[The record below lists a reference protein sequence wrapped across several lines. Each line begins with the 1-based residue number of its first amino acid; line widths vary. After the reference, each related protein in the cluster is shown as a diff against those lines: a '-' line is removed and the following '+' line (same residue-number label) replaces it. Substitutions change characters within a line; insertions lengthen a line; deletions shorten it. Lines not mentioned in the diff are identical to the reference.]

1 MIKAK
6 QGYWDVNT
14 CAWVGVDPAHD
25 VPTSRHADPHDA
37 DPRDAD
43 PHDADAPVPEQRA
56 ATGETAASATEP
68 R

>member
-14 CAWVGVDPAHD
+14 CAWVGADPAHD

-37 DPRDAD
+37 D
-43 PHDADAPVPEQRA
+43 APVPEQRA
-56 ATGETAASATEP
+56 AIGETAASATEP
-68 R
+68 Q

>member
-6 QGYWDVNT
+6 QGYWDVNK

-25 VPTSRHADPHDA
+25 VPTSRHADPQDA
-37 DPRDAD
+37 DPRDAQD
-43 PHDADAPVPEQRA
+43 QDVPVPEQRA
-56 ATGETAASATEP
+56 ATGETAESATEP